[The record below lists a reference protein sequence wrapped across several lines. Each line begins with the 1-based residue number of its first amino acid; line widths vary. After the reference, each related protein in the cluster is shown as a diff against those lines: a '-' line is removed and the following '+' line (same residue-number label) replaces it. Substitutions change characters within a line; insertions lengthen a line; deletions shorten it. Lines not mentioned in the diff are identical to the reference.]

1 MLEITIPGIE
11 LFDNETQEFSNTR
24 SYTFVIEHSLVSLS
38 KWESKWHKP
47 FLAKDQRSFE
57 ESVDYVRCMTLTQN
71 IPEDIYK
78 NITDEVMRQVIAY
91 IDDPMTATW
100 FNDRRKGGRQ
110 RGEVTTAE
118 IIYYWMVALNIP
130 FECQK
135 WHLNRLMTLIQ
146 VCNIKNED
154 PKKMSKKDMLNQ
166 NRELN
171 EKRKAAAQTKG

>member
-78 NITDEVMRQVIAY
+78 KHHRRSDETSDSIHR
-91 IDDPMTATW
+91 
-100 FNDRRKGGRQ
+100 
-110 RGEVTTAE
+110 
-118 IIYYWMVALNIP
+118 
-130 FECQK
+130 
-135 WHLNRLMTLIQ
+135 
-146 VCNIKNED
+146 
-154 PKKMSKKDMLNQ
+154 
-166 NRELN
+166 
-171 EKRKAAAQTKG
+171 

>member
-1 MLEITIPGIE
+1 
-11 LFDNETQEFSNTR
+11 
-24 SYTFVIEHSLVSLS
+24 
-38 KWESKWHKP
+38 
-47 FLAKDQRSFE
+47 
-57 ESVDYVRCMTLTQN
+57 
-71 IPEDIYK
+71 
-78 NITDEVMRQVIAY
+78 
-91 IDDPMTATW
+91 MTATW

-110 RGEVTTAE
+110 RGEITTAE